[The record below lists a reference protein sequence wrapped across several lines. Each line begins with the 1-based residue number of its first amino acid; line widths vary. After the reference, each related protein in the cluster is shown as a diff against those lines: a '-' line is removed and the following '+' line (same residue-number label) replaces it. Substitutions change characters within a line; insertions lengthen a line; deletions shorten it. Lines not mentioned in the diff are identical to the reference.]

1 MLSIK
6 DVSDAHARMAPYI
19 HHTPLVQSTC
29 LGEMAGCHVFFKCE
43 NLQKTGSFKI
53 RGAINRMLSLS
64 PEEQRRG
71 VVCYSS
77 GNHAQ
82 AVAYAAKALG
92 ISASLFMPETAT
104 PAKVAA
110 CRSYGG
116 QVTLF
121 GQTGAD
127 CRPLAEKASREEGR
141 IYIDPVEDPL
151 IISGQGTTGLEIL
164 EDLPHPDVVY
174 IPVGGGGLCS
184 GIATAIKAL
193 SPQTKVVGVEPAYY
207 DYMTRSIHAGK
218 ITSIRQRPSIADGL
232 AGSAPGPMAFEICSA
247 LLDDIFTVSEEEI
260 AQATR
265 LILER
270 TKLLAEPSG
279 ATAFAGLLSGRGP
292 QGKNVVCVISGGNAN
307 FSVLASLLTQQ

>member
-6 DVSDAHARMAPYI
+6 DVSDAHARIAPYI

-110 CRSYGG
+110 CSSYGG
-116 QVTLF
+116 KVTLF
-121 GQTGAD
+121 GKTGAD
-127 CRPLAEKASREEGR
+127 CRPMAEKASWEEG
-141 IYIDPVEDPL
+141 
-151 IISGQGTTGLEIL
+151 
-164 EDLPHPDVVY
+164 
-174 IPVGGGGLCS
+174 
-184 GIATAIKAL
+184 
-193 SPQTKVVGVEPAYY
+193 
-207 DYMTRSIHAGK
+207 
-218 ITSIRQRPSIADGL
+218 
-232 AGSAPGPMAFEICSA
+232 
-247 LLDDIFTVSEEEI
+247 
-260 AQATR
+260 
-265 LILER
+265 
-270 TKLLAEPSG
+270 
-279 ATAFAGLLSGRGP
+279 
-292 QGKNVVCVISGGNAN
+292 
-307 FSVLASLLTQQ
+307 